1 MNQFIP
7 CGLVPRLAVTVVL
20 VLVAARCGG
29 GGPTTPPPPIPTL
42 TIACP
47 TAEPVQS
54 TDNNPRV
61 VTFGT
66 AVATGGVGPL
76 TTTCSAA
83 SGAEFPVGTTTVT
96 CTAVDARGVSALCTF
111 PVVVRPPPR
120 LTGTRFLAFGDS
132 ITWGV
137 DSPPIPAAA
146 PSFAYPEQLQ
156 QRLAARYRLQT
167 PQVINVGEPGE
178 QAQDGGIRRFRSVLL
193 QHRPDIVIL
202 MEGTNDLLSLEVGI
216 ERGIEALRDMIREA
230 KGQNVR
236 VLLSTIIPQR
246 MNGFRVPNRNPFAV
260 LVPPFNDRVRA
271 LAASENVPLVDM
283 FQVFAAD
290 MSLLGIDDVHP
301 TVRGFQVMADTFF
314 EAIRANFE
322 QQVAAGVGGLP

>member
-1 MNQFIP
+1 
-7 CGLVPRLAVTVVL
+7 
-20 VLVAARCGG
+20 
-29 GGPTTPPPPIPTL
+29 
-42 TIACP
+42 
-47 TAEPVQS
+47 
-54 TDNNPRV
+54 
-61 VTFGT
+61 
-66 AVATGGVGPL
+66 VGPL
-76 TTTCSAA
+76 ITTCSAA
-83 SGAEFPVGTTTVT
+83 SGAAFPVGTTTVT

-120 LTGTRFLAFGDS
+120 LIGTRFLAFGDS

-137 DSPPIPAAA
+137 DSPPIPASA

-156 QRLAARYRLQT
+156 LRLAARYRLQT
-167 PQVINVGEPGE
+167 PQVVNAGVPGE
-178 QAQDGGIRRFRSVLL
+178 QAQDGGIRRFRGVLL

-246 MNGFRVPNRNPFAV
+246 MNGFRVPNRNPYAV
-260 LVPPFNDRVRA
+260 LAPVFNDRIRA
-271 LAASENVPLVDM
+271 LATAENVPLVDM

-314 EAIRANFE
+314 EAVRTHFE
-322 QQVAAGVGGLP
+322 EPFPPAVGSLR